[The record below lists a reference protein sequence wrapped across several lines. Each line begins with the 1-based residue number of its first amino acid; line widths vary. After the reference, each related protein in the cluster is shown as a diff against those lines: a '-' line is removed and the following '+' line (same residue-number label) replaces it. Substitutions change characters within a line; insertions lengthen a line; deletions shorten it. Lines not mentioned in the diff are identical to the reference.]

1 MAAQGTTIYLESD
14 PAKIFRSL
22 SDYFEVRKA
31 APENMLKAIF
41 FSSHKYENQ
50 CVACERSH
58 SVILYSSF
66 FLPTNFRI
74 DNGRQMLGLVSVWD
88 FYVVEKTV
96 SLRQSLFWDLR
107 IKNLRFGI
115 ISHIPFGILLSNLTF
130 MILSLNDITGMYN
143 IQ

>member
-1 MAAQGTTIYLESD
+1 MQG
-14 PAKIFRSL
+14 KSL
-22 SDYFEVRKA
+22 VF
-31 APENMLKAIF
+31 
-41 FSSHKYENQ
+41 
-50 CVACERSH
+50 
-58 SVILYSSF
+58 
-66 FLPTNFRI
+66 
-74 DNGRQMLGLVSVWD
+74 GWD

-143 IQ
+143 VQ